1 MQQMEM
7 TFVMPRWEELPT
19 FDLYMDQ
26 VLGLVSKYLGTFS
39 EVSDEGGLITKTMI
53 NNYVKQKLVSS
64 PENKKYT
71 RPQLAFILV
80 ISLLKRVLSITEIA
94 KIKVLVLDAMEMQP
108 AYNLFCDE
116 LESALQATFS
126 GTVPDMP
133 LVWKSQ
139 EDTAKVLIRATA
151 VALANKA
158 YAQAAIRTVEED
170 KARKNQEA
178 AAKAA
183 AVEEAAKL
191 AAAEAKR
198 ESEAAR
204 AAKEKESKGSK
215 DAAKKA
221 APAKESSKTA
231 TAKE

>member
-1 MQQMEM
+1 MEM
-7 TFVMPRWEELPT
+7 TFAMPRWEELPT

-94 KIKVLVLDAMEMQP
+94 KIKALVLDTMEMQP
-108 AYNLFCDE
+108 AYDLFCDE
-116 LESALQATFS
+116 LEAALQATFS
-126 GTVPDMP
+126 GTVPAMP

-158 YAQAAIRTVEED
+158 YAQAAIRTAEED
-170 KARKNQEA
+170 KARKNAEA

-183 AVEEAAKL
+183 AAEEAAKL
-191 AAAEAKR
+191 AAAEAKK
-198 ESEAAR
+198 ESDAMK
-204 AAKEKESKGSK
+204 AAKEKETKAGK
-215 DAAKKA
+215 EAAKKGTTPKEADKPA
-221 APAKESSKTA
+221 AEKE
-231 TAKE
+231 